1 MPAHKRSVRH
11 SLQSRPLREAPVSF
25 RLARIITIA
34 VTSEENPF
42 VTSDDL
48 MLSDLAA
55 QVRDSGRDGLT
66 TLDRGS

>member
-25 RLARIITIA
+25 RLAEFIKIA

-42 VTSDDL
+42 ITSDDL
-48 MLSDLAA
+48 MLLDVAA
-55 QVRDSGRDGLT
+55 QARESGQDGLT